1 VSTPT
6 APLFVTCSSCDARY
20 DVASREAGQRVLC
33 RRCGKPITV
42 PPAPAAT
49 DTKARSRTAS
59 ERLLRAHGMACDRH
73 ARTLAVSVCERCGR
87 PCCPRCLAAEP
98 HAHLCSVCAEI
109 AHVRPVLP
117 VDWGVAPVLG
127 NALRAWLSGLGPR
140 ILAYNALVIATV
152 TTLFWYY
159 AMVPLFV
166 LKEHIETTAD
176 DGMRDFWVAVL
187 RAVGLVIILSATAL
201 LGVLSSGGNAT
212 FLDGALRGERVTL
225 GHAIYRCVHRAP
237 SIAVAWGLVLLAL
250 MAPFF
255 AVEIPFV
262 LVAAAMG
269 KSWISYVGLALYAP
283 VALAIL
289 SSVVL
294 AGPVAILEDR
304 SGARAV
310 GRAIELT
317 RGHRGSIAALL
328 LLFSLVW
335 ALCAAGT
342 AFLGGRPQPIA
353 VAVALLVSIL
363 IDVGWSAL
371 LVAAYHGLAAEK
383 LDLVGRH

>member
-1 VSTPT
+1 VTTPT
-6 APLFVTCSSCDARY
+6 AFLFVTCASCGAHY
-20 DVASREAGQRVLC
+20 DVSTRERGQRVRC
-33 RRCGKPITV
+33 RRCGADIMV
-42 PPAPAAT
+42 PAAT
-49 DTKARSRTAS
+49 PGTGRSRTAS
-59 ERLLRAHGMACDRH
+59 ERLLRAHGMPCDRH
-73 ARTLAVSVCERCGR
+73 GRTLAVSTCERCGR

-109 AHVRPVLP
+109 AQVRPVLP

-127 NALRAWLSGLGPR
+127 NALRAWLAGLGPR
-140 ILAYNALVIATV
+140 ILIYNLLVIATV
-152 TTLFWYY
+152 FALFWDY

-166 LKEHIETTAD
+166 LKQHIEATVD

-187 RAVGLVIILSATAL
+187 RAVGLLVILGATAL

-225 GHAIYRCVHRAP
+225 GHAMYRCVHRAP
-237 SIAVAWGLVLLAL
+237 SIAAAWVLVLLAL
-250 MAPFF
+250 AAPLF
-255 AVEIPFV
+255 AIEVPFV
-262 LVAAAMG
+262 AVAAATG
-269 KSWISYVGLALYAP
+269 KMWISYVGLAVYAP
-283 VALAIL
+283 IALAIL
-289 SSVVL
+289 ASVVL

-328 LLFSLVW
+328 LLFSLLWLGGAV
-335 ALCAAGT
+335 GT
-342 AFLGGRPQPIA
+342 ALLGGRPQPA
-353 VAVALLVSIL
+353 VIAVALLVAIL

-383 LDLVGRH
+383 LGLVGRR